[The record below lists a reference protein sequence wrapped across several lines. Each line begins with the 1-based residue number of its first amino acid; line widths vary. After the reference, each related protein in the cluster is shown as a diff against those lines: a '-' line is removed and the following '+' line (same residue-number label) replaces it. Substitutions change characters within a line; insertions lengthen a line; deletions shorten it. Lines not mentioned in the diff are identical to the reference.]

1 MKMKIH
7 KLKPIYILLLFSL
20 LSCGSNQGASA
31 GKKQT
36 IPKAKP
42 SLPQITID
50 GIQLSVEIVQDPE
63 TRELGLMHR
72 DDLPQNQGMLFVFE
86 LPQILSFWMR
96 NTFIP
101 LDIAFISETGEI
113 VDIQRM
119 EPLDES
125 VNYVSAKQALY
136 ALEVNAGWFE
146 KNKISVGGQVK
157 F

>member
-1 MKMKIH
+1 MKIH
-7 KLKPIYILLLFSL
+7 KFHSIYILLLFSV

-31 GKKQT
+31 GKNQT
-36 IPKAKP
+36 TQKAKP
-42 SLPQITID
+42 TLPLITID

-72 DDLPQNQGMLFVFE
+72 DDLPENQGMLFVFN

-96 NTFIP
+96 NTFIS

-119 EPLDES
+119 EPLDENVS
-125 VNYVSAKQALY
+125 YVSAKRALY

-146 KNKISVGGQVK
+146 KNKILVGSTVK